1 MYRYT
6 QNQDIIR
13 LLLKLKTSEE
23 DYPPPMMTQR
33 RSTFMS
39 LLYKYLFWRPH
50 T

>member
-6 QNQDIIR
+6 QNQDVIR

-23 DYPPPMMTQR
+23 DYPFPMMKQR
-33 RSTFMS
+33 RNIFMT

-50 T
+50 V